1 MKVILSGGGSGED
14 VRELDEKF
22 ASLLNLS
29 KPLLY
34 IPIAIDNIKHPYPS
48 CLKWLKSTFDV
59 LGVSLYEMWTE
70 EDLYKSKEL
79 SPEIFSGIYIGG
91 GNTPYLLKKLK
102 ETGCWEFLKKA
113 MEMNIPIYGGSAGAI
128 IFSKTIMHSLYADKN
143 WVEIRD
149 LTGMDVLSGY
159 EIAVHYNQNIEER
172 LIGLSKKNKTEK
184 IIALTERNGLYVT
197 SSKIVLLGKEP
208 AIIFSNGKMR
218 NLPIGATLPKL
229 V

>member
-1 MKVILSGGGSGED
+1 MD
-14 VRELDEKF
+14 
-22 ASLLNLS
+22 
-29 KPLLY
+29 
-34 IPIAIDNIKHPYPS
+34 
-48 CLKWLKSTFDV
+48 
-59 LGVSLYEMWTE
+59 
-70 EDLYKSKEL
+70 
-79 SPEIFSGIYIGG
+79 
-91 GNTPYLLKKLK
+91 
-102 ETGCWEFLKKA
+102 
-113 MEMNIPIYGGSAGAI
+113 IPIYGGSAGAI
-128 IFSKTIMHSLYADKN
+128 IFSKTIIHSLYADKN